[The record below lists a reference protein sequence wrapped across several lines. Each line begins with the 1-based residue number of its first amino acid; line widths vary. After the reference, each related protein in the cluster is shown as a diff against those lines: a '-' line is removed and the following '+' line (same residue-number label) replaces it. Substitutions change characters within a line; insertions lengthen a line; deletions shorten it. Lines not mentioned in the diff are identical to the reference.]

1 MTTGVRRRLGVEE
14 RRQQLIGV
22 ALELFSRRSPD
33 EVSIDEIASAAGISR
48 PLVYHYFPGKLSLY
62 EAALKR
68 ASDDLAARF
77 VEPHEGPLGARLLR
91 VMRRFF
97 DFVDEHGPG
106 FSALMR
112 GGPAV
117 GSSTTNALI
126 DSVRQ
131 AAYVQ
136 ILSHLG
142 VTDPPARLEL
152 VVRSWISLAESTALI
167 WLDGR
172 RIPRAELEVQLVH
185 DFAAL
190 TAVSAA
196 HDAEMAALL
205 RASPRWP
212 RTAASDGG
220 RRARCPR
227 WPAGPAHGGPYDGL
241 DLLRLGG
248 HGQIGVAARFQ
259 FRHRSPGRG
268 RGGGE
273 VHDGQRGHGGR
284 ARTRRHSSKPLMS
297 GRPTSTRATSGRV
310 PSRSRTSSSTSASPP
325 LATGTTWWPARAS
338 TAPMAYRL
346 AATSST
352 TSTVVPEVC
361 CVPLPYISTAPRAY
375 VGGQTAGR
383 GLRHPT

>member
-1 MTTGVRRRLGVEE
+1 LGVEE

-68 ASDDLAARF
+68 ASDDLAGRF

-196 HDAEMAALL
+196 QDAEMAALL
-205 RASPRWP
+205 RRIAQEEP
-212 RTAASDGG
+212 ADGPFATLAG
-220 RRARCPR
+220 R
-227 WPAGPAHGGPYDGL
+227 
-241 DLLRLGG
+241 LL
-248 HGQIGVAARFQ
+248 A
-259 FRHRSPGRG
+259 
-268 RGGGE
+268 
-273 VHDGQRGHGGR
+273 
-284 ARTRRHSSKPLMS
+284 
-297 GRPTSTRATSGRV
+297 
-310 PSRSRTSSSTSASPP
+310 
-325 LATGTTWWPARAS
+325 LAT
-338 TAPMAYRL
+338 
-346 AATSST
+346 
-352 TSTVVPEVC
+352 
-361 CVPLPYISTAPRAY
+361 
-375 VGGQTAGR
+375 
-383 GLRHPT
+383 

>member
-1 MTTGVRRRLGVEE
+1 MSTGVRRRLGVEE

-68 ASDDLAARF
+68 ASEDLAGRF
-77 VEPHEGPLGARLLR
+77 AEPQEGPLGARLLR

-117 GSSTTNALI
+117 SVGGAPSMSHVSATNALI

-131 AAYVQ
+131 AAYEQ
-136 ILSHLG
+136 ILAHLD
-142 VTDPPARLEL
+142 VTEAPARLEL

-190 TAVSAA
+190 AAVSAA
-196 HDAEMAALL
+196 QDEEMSTLLKRMVKDEPGDGPFADLAVRLLAL
-205 RASPRWP
+205 
-212 RTAASDGG
+212 
-220 RRARCPR
+220 
-227 WPAGPAHGGPYDGL
+227 AG
-241 DLLRLGG
+241 
-248 HGQIGVAARFQ
+248 
-259 FRHRSPGRG
+259 
-268 RGGGE
+268 
-273 VHDGQRGHGGR
+273 
-284 ARTRRHSSKPLMS
+284 
-297 GRPTSTRATSGRV
+297 
-310 PSRSRTSSSTSASPP
+310 
-325 LATGTTWWPARAS
+325 
-338 TAPMAYRL
+338 
-346 AATSST
+346 
-352 TSTVVPEVC
+352 
-361 CVPLPYISTAPRAY
+361 
-375 VGGQTAGR
+375 
-383 GLRHPT
+383 

>member
-1 MTTGVRRRLGVEE
+1 MTTGVRRRMGVEE

-68 ASDDLAARF
+68 ASDDLAGRF
-77 VEPHEGPLGARLLR
+77 SEPHEGPLGARLLR

-117 GSSTTNALI
+117 PAGGTRLLSTTSTTNALI

-131 AAYVQ
+131 AAYDQ

-142 VTDPPARLEL
+142 VEEPPARLEL

-172 RIPRAELEVQLVH
+172 RIPRAELELQLVH
-185 DFAAL
+185 DFGAL
-190 TAVSAA
+190 VAVSAA
-196 HDAEMAALL
+196 HDEEMGALMRRIFKDEPAEGPFVDLVSRL
-205 RASPRWP
+205 VGLAS
-212 RTAASDGG
+212 
-220 RRARCPR
+220 
-227 WPAGPAHGGPYDGL
+227 
-241 DLLRLGG
+241 
-248 HGQIGVAARFQ
+248 
-259 FRHRSPGRG
+259 
-268 RGGGE
+268 
-273 VHDGQRGHGGR
+273 
-284 ARTRRHSSKPLMS
+284 
-297 GRPTSTRATSGRV
+297 
-310 PSRSRTSSSTSASPP
+310 
-325 LATGTTWWPARAS
+325 
-338 TAPMAYRL
+338 
-346 AATSST
+346 
-352 TSTVVPEVC
+352 
-361 CVPLPYISTAPRAY
+361 
-375 VGGQTAGR
+375 
-383 GLRHPT
+383 

>member
-1 MTTGVRRRLGVEE
+1 MGVEE

-22 ALELFSRRSPD
+22 ALDLFSRRSPD

-62 EAALKR
+62 EAALQR

-91 VMRRFF
+91 VMGRYF

-117 GSSTTNALI
+117 GSSTTNALV

-172 RIPRAELEVQLVH
+172 RIPRAELETQLVH

-196 HDAEMAALL
+196 YDEEMGALL
-205 RASPRWP
+205 RRVIEDEPA
-212 RTAASDGG
+212 DGPFGDLVG
-220 RRARCPR
+220 RLITL
-227 WPAGPAHGGPYDGL
+227 AG
-241 DLLRLGG
+241 
-248 HGQIGVAARFQ
+248 
-259 FRHRSPGRG
+259 
-268 RGGGE
+268 
-273 VHDGQRGHGGR
+273 
-284 ARTRRHSSKPLMS
+284 
-297 GRPTSTRATSGRV
+297 
-310 PSRSRTSSSTSASPP
+310 
-325 LATGTTWWPARAS
+325 
-338 TAPMAYRL
+338 
-346 AATSST
+346 
-352 TSTVVPEVC
+352 
-361 CVPLPYISTAPRAY
+361 
-375 VGGQTAGR
+375 
-383 GLRHPT
+383 

>member
-1 MTTGVRRRLGVEE
+1 MTIGVRRRMGVEE

-62 EAALKR
+62 EAALQR

-91 VMRRFF
+91 VMRRYF

-117 GSSTTNALI
+117 GSSTTNALV

-172 RIPRAELEVQLVH
+172 RIPREELEPQLVN

-190 TAVSAA
+190 AAVSAA
-196 HDAEMAALL
+196 YDEEMAALL
-205 RASPRWP
+205 RDIMKDEPA
-212 RTAASDGG
+212 DG
-220 RRARCPR
+220 PF
-227 WPAGPAHGGPYDGL
+227 AHL
-241 DLLRLGG
+241 
-248 HGQIGVAARFQ
+248 
-259 FRHRSPGRG
+259 
-268 RGGGE
+268 
-273 VHDGQRGHGGR
+273 
-284 ARTRRHSSKPLMS
+284 
-297 GRPTSTRATSGRV
+297 
-310 PSRSRTSSSTSASPP
+310 
-325 LATGTTWWPARAS
+325 
-338 TAPMAYRL
+338 
-346 AATSST
+346 
-352 TSTVVPEVC
+352 
-361 CVPLPYISTAPRAY
+361 
-375 VGGQTAGR
+375 AGR
-383 GLRHPT
+383 LIALAS

>member
-1 MTTGVRRRLGVEE
+1 MSTGVRRRMGVEE

-68 ASDDLAARF
+68 ASDDLADRF

-91 VMRRFF
+91 VMRRYF
-97 DFVDEHGPG
+97 DFVDDHGPG

-131 AAYVQ
+131 AAYEQ
-136 ILSHLG
+136 ILAHLG

-152 VVRSWISLAESTALI
+152 VVRSWVSLAESTALI

-172 RIPRAELEVQLVH
+172 RIPREELEVQLVH

-190 TAVSAA
+190 AAVSAA
-196 HDAEMAALL
+196 HDEEMAALMR
-205 RASPRWP
+205 RALKGEP
-212 RTAASDGG
+212 SDGPFTDLV
-220 RRARCPR
+220 ARLI
-227 WPAGPAHGGPYDGL
+227 AL
-241 DLLRLGG
+241 
-248 HGQIGVAARFQ
+248 
-259 FRHRSPGRG
+259 
-268 RGGGE
+268 
-273 VHDGQRGHGGR
+273 
-284 ARTRRHSSKPLMS
+284 
-297 GRPTSTRATSGRV
+297 
-310 PSRSRTSSSTSASPP
+310 AS
-325 LATGTTWWPARAS
+325 
-338 TAPMAYRL
+338 
-346 AATSST
+346 
-352 TSTVVPEVC
+352 
-361 CVPLPYISTAPRAY
+361 
-375 VGGQTAGR
+375 
-383 GLRHPT
+383 

>member
-1 MTTGVRRRLGVEE
+1 MSTGVRRRMGVEE

-22 ALELFSRRSPD
+22 ALDLFSRRSPD

-68 ASDDLAARF
+68 ASEDLAGRF
-77 VEPHEGPLGARLLR
+77 AEPHEGPLGARLLR
-91 VMRRFF
+91 VMGRFF

-117 GSSTTNALI
+117 GSSATNALI

-131 AAYVQ
+131 AAYEQ

-142 VTDPPARLEL
+142 VTDAPPRLEL

-190 TAVSAA
+190 AAVSAVYDEGMA
-196 HDAEMAALL
+196 TLLKGMVKDEPADGPFAELVGRLIALG
-205 RASPRWP
+205 S
-212 RTAASDGG
+212 
-220 RRARCPR
+220 
-227 WPAGPAHGGPYDGL
+227 
-241 DLLRLGG
+241 
-248 HGQIGVAARFQ
+248 
-259 FRHRSPGRG
+259 
-268 RGGGE
+268 
-273 VHDGQRGHGGR
+273 
-284 ARTRRHSSKPLMS
+284 
-297 GRPTSTRATSGRV
+297 
-310 PSRSRTSSSTSASPP
+310 
-325 LATGTTWWPARAS
+325 
-338 TAPMAYRL
+338 
-346 AATSST
+346 
-352 TSTVVPEVC
+352 
-361 CVPLPYISTAPRAY
+361 
-375 VGGQTAGR
+375 
-383 GLRHPT
+383 